1 MKQLLLALCFA
12 PALSAAAPAPLKFQE
27 AKSMTDVF
35 TVKEPGQA
43 SFLNSHMPYN
53 VWRENHAGRF
63 FPMEVSPILAG
74 QLAGGVAMPPTV
86 RIDSSQFQGDDQKQL
101 AEFAEVVNTRN
112 QGGRPGLAPS
122 LTPTPPQK
130 RYSDDQGNT
139 HVVQSVLS
147 TVLPR
152 SLGQLKLNPENF
164 AGIIANS
171 DIDHYHFRIP
181 GSFAVQA
188 LETDHIAA
196 KGMRPDTAYLL
207 SVIDFRQYDCAAMKN
222 GLRDY
227 FLKEDNKKKLMNE
240 SMYLISDLTMNV
252 PADIAAAEK
261 MFGKRPDAVLGQQII
276 FADRLIRGA
285 RTMFVFFSE
294 GANTRVVLVSSIG
307 MQSKHFVGASIRPD
321 KAAKALVAQL
331 TILNGIR
338 SGVTG
343 GLIAASD
350 ATERLLGGATADVN
364 KKNACDRGLAKGL
377 IKYAQGLFGEFL
389 GLLIKDD
396 KG

>member
-1 MKQLLLALCFA
+1 MKHFLIALCFA
-12 PALSAAAPAPLKFQE
+12 PALSSAAPAPLKFQE

-43 SFLNSHMPYN
+43 SFLNSHMAYN
-53 VWRENHAGRF
+53 EWREKHAGKF

-74 QLAGGVAMPPTV
+74 QLAGGVPMPPTV
-86 RIDSSQFQGDDQKQL
+86 RIEPSQYEEQ
-101 AEFAEVVNTRN
+101 AREFAEVVNTRN
-112 QGGRPGLAPS
+112 QGGRPGLPPS
-122 LTPTPPQK
+122 LTPTPAQK

-139 HVVQSVLS
+139 HVVQTVLS

-152 SLGQLKLNPENF
+152 SLSQLKLNPENF
-164 AGIIANS
+164 AGIIENS

-196 KGMRPDTAYLL
+196 KGMKPDTAYLL
-207 SVIDFRQYDCAAMKN
+207 SVIDFRQYGCAAMKN
-222 GLRDY
+222 GLSAY
-227 FLKEDNKKKLMNE
+227 FSKEENKKKLMNE

-252 PADIAAAEK
+252 PADIAATEK

-285 RTMFVFFSE
+285 RTLFIFFSE

-321 KAAKALVAQL
+321 KAAKALVAQT
-331 TILNGIR
+331 TILYGIK

-343 GLIAASD
+343 GVIAASD

-389 GLLIKDD
+389 GGLIKDD